1 MTNITSVFMVCCLKT
16 EGDHI
21 PVNFPIGIYLTR
33 EAAKNAVQKH
43 LETEAQWWIDSFP
56 SAEVRK
62 QTDEHVIKVGLEPR
76 NWDSE
81 LAARKANAEAIRAIV
96 PEECY
101 HNDQHDL
108 DKIVSYFTT
117 GYFSERYDAEFKK
130 EIWSKFPVLGYII
143 AIAEIAVSE

>member
-1 MTNITSVFMVCCLKT
+1 MTNISNVFMVCRLTT

-43 LETEAQWWIDSFP
+43 LEDSAQRCIDSFP
-56 SAEVRK
+56 SAKVR
-62 QTDEHVIKVGLEPR
+62 QETDDHVIKVGLEPQ

-81 LAARKANAEAIRAIV
+81 LAARKANTEAIRAIV

-130 EIWSKFPVLGYII
+130 EIRAKFRVLGYII